1 MGTIT
6 GMADTI
12 TDIRTRIHTA
22 TGILMTTRTIT
33 DIHTDIL
40 TTTHTTIRMDTI
52 IHTRMGT
59 HTGTI
64 ITLPPRLRIP
74 TITADILTTTTT
86 ICTAFSCTSPQ
97 TPVARWPS
105 FFQLP

>member
-1 MGTIT
+1 MDTIT

-52 IHTRMGT
+52 IHTQMGT
-59 HTGTI
+59 HTDTI
-64 ITLPPRLRIP
+64 MPPPRLRIP
-74 TITADILTTTTT
+74 TTTADILTTTTT
-86 ICTAFSCTSPQ
+86 ICTAFSYTSPQ

-105 FFQLP
+105 FSQLP